1 MNAIQKNLI
10 LCLTVCG
17 IGLSGSAFA
26 DQSAHVQK
34 KGGFCIAK
42 SNVFSNAS
50 NFNFICPDIA
60 PQPITVK
67 EIYDANWRVVGTISS
82 DANGTLNSLIVEQQ

>member
-26 DQSAHVQK
+26 DQSTNVQK
-34 KGGFCIAK
+34 KGGFCVAYA
-42 SNVFSNAS
+42 NMFSDAS
-50 NFNFICPDIA
+50 EYKFTCDDISKK
-60 PQPITVK
+60 PLTIK
-67 EIYDANWRVVGTISS
+67 EIYNANWRVVGVINSS
-82 DANGTLNSLIVEQQ
+82 DKGVYNSIIIEQQ

>member
-1 MNAIQKNLI
+1 MKAIKKNLF
-10 LCLTVCG
+10 LCLTICA

-26 DQSAHVQK
+26 GQSAQVQK

-42 SNVFSNAS
+42 SNVFSDAS
-50 NFNFICPDIA
+50 NFYFVCPDIA
-60 PQPITVK
+60 PQSITIK

-82 DANGTLNSLIVEQQ
+82 DAKGTLNSLIVEQQ

>member
-1 MNAIQKNLI
+1 MKMPHKNL
-10 LCLTVCG
+10 LRCLTICA

-26 DQSAHVQK
+26 DQSTHVQK
-34 KGGFCIAK
+34 KGGFCVAK
-42 SNVFSNAS
+42 SNVFSNPS
-50 NFNFICPDIA
+50 KFYFVCPDIA

-82 DANGTLNSLIVEQQ
+82 DGKGTLNSLIVEQQ